1 MANDF
6 QKFVFGRGGAAGVGY
21 VVIAFSLGVL
31 AASFVGEI
39 LMPPIRLLLGKAD
52 LSNLFLVIRQGS
64 PTAPYKTL
72 AAAQDAGAITI
83 NYGKF
88 LYALIV
94 FLLVA
99 LVVYLLVKIFT
110 GFKKVK

>member
-1 MANDF
+1 MSGGF
-6 QKFVFGRGGAAGVGY
+6 QKFVFGKDGPAGVGY

-39 LMPPIRLLLGKAD
+39 LMPPIRMLLGKVD
-52 LSNLFLVIRQGS
+52 LSNLFVVIRDGNPPS
-64 PTAPYKTL
+64 PYKTL
-72 AAAQDAGAITI
+72 ALAQDAGAITI

-99 LVVYLLVKIFT
+99 LVVYILVKLFS
-110 GFKKVK
+110 GFKRAK